1 MEKDEVKK
9 RLNGKFSTDPAFHAK
24 FLTQIYNILEVPIE
38 IHKGIR
44 KFREMWI
51 EEDTDLERIAILETI
66 ISACESSDV
75 KERYKGSQRAVNAFN
90 DIQRSNQLKQ
100 TLKNNGEQYE
110 RGSTEQYV
118 AFIEF
123 WIKYFLQEFPDDA
136 KDLAIYE
143 GTSGAKEA
151 VMEMKNNEDDSLVKT
166 ASEKLR
172 SVIAYYDTELFG
184 VSEPLLL

>member
-1 MEKDEVKK
+1 MPGTHNSSRIPVTSFDSVLKLMLSILE
-9 RLNGKFSTDPAFHAK
+9 RTGTFSDS
-24 FLTQIYNILEVPIE
+24 NILFV
-38 IHKGIR
+38 
-44 KFREMWI
+44 
-51 EEDTDLERIAILETI
+51 
-66 ISACESSDV
+66 SCS
-75 KERYKGSQRAVNAFN
+75 
-90 DIQRSNQLKQ
+90 
-100 TLKNNGEQYE
+100 KNNGEQYE